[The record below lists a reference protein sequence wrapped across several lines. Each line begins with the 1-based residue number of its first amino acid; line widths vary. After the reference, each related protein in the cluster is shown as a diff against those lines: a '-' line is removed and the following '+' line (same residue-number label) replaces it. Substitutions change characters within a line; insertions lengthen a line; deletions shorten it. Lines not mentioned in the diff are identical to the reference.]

1 MDNSNIIQN
10 YNTVNEEPYNIR
22 SLEDSYDSSDFFEE
36 SFNKFPNEAYADL
49 MMLVLK
55 NKLSASTG
63 NEIISF
69 FNKHSNL
76 SISPLPKNIQQGYK
90 FMNNIK
96 QLNLDYFKT
105 CVLSHN
111 NVEYFLFH
119 WPIIS
124 CIKNILE
131 IPNIFQNFAENFEIL
146 YQNNPVI
153 KIFLLN
159 G

>member
-1 MDNSNIIQN
+1 M
-10 YNTVNEEPYNIR
+10 V
-22 SLEDSYDSSDFFEE
+22 
-36 SFNKFPNEAYADL
+36 
-49 MMLVLK
+49 LVLK
-55 NKLSASTG
+55 NNLSISTG

-69 FNKHSNL
+69 FNKYSNL
-76 SISPLPKNIQQGYK
+76 LISPLPKNIQQGYK

-96 QLNLDYFKT
+96 HPNLDYFKT
-105 CVLSHN
+105 CVLLHN

-131 IPNIFQNFAENFEIL
+131 VPNIFQDFAEKFEIL

-153 KIFLLN
+153 KSFC
-159 G
+159 